1 MRASLKKE
9 RDFLSKLAEGR
20 KLSNPGETQWHTE
33 IKTEMRVGVRTK
45 GWRERKRK
53 RCAYEGGNQ

>member
-9 RDFLSKLAEGR
+9 RDFLLKLAEGR

-33 IKTEMRVGVRTK
+33 IKTETGVWVRTK
-45 GWRERKRK
+45 GWRERKRN
-53 RCAYEGGNQ
+53 RWAYEGGNR